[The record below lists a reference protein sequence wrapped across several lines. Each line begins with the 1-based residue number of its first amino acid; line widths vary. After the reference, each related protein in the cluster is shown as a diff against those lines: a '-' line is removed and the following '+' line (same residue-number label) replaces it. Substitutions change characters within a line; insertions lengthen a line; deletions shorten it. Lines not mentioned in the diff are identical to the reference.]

1 MVLRASAAMQTQ
13 PPEAHEALQG
23 EFISTASPH
32 MEEIVDSANPRPREL
47 SISHITMPS
56 RACKSNSLR
65 QIMKLNPL
73 WIQIISICLNQ
84 AAITGPLGSIG
95 SPQRSA
101 DRQSV

>member
-32 MEEIVDSANPRPREL
+32 MEEIVDSANPRPREW

-56 RACKSNSLR
+56 RAHKSNGLGLIS
-65 QIMKLNPL
+65 KLNPL
-73 WIQIISICLNQ
+73 
-84 AAITGPLGSIG
+84 
-95 SPQRSA
+95 
-101 DRQSV
+101 